1 MSNLKVPMRGRVLV
15 TLVAIVIT
23 GLAVVF
29 ATGAGTAAASVSAQP
44 ATSENWAGYVAS
56 GKTFS
61 SVSGSWTVPTVTESA
76 DSNQAYSAQWVGLGG
91 AGNSSSLE
99 QIGTSADDVNGQS
112 NYYAWYELVP
122 AAQVRVGLS
131 IHSGDKVSATVSVS
145 GSTVHLSLTDATT
158 GQSVNKT
165 LSMNNPDTSSAEW
178 IVEAPAAESGDGN
191 MQVLPLADF
200 STVTFSSAT
209 ATADGHTGGVSD
221 PDWSATK
228 VQLPTGSESGYSGGP
243 GYISTGDGY
252 GDSSAG
258 ATTSNLSGDSFSVSW
273 QADSG
278 SQSSSG
284 EPPAGQYPGDPSSGG
299 YGGSGYGYGSGGGGY
314 GGYGYGYGGG
324 GYGYGYGDGGY
335 GYGGGYGYV
344 PGAWAYSGA

>member
-1 MSNLKVPMRGRVLV
+1 MSILKVPMRGRVLV
-15 TLVAIVIT
+15 TLITIVIT

-29 ATGAGTAAASVSAQP
+29 ATGASTAAASVSAQS
-44 ATSENWAGYVAS
+44 AASENWAGYVAS

-61 SVSGSWTVPTVTESA
+61 SVSGSWTVPRVTASA

-99 QIGTSADDVNGQS
+99 QIGTSADDVNGQTD
-112 NYYAWYELVP
+112 YYAWYELVP
-122 AAQVRVGLS
+122 AAQVRLGLS
-131 IHSGDKVSATVSVS
+131 IHSGDKISATVSVS
-145 GSTVHLSLTDATT
+145 GSTVHLALADATT

-178 IVEAPAAESGDGN
+178 IVEAPAAESGDGSL
-191 MQVLPLADF
+191 QVLPLADF

-243 GYISTGDGY
+243 AYISTGDGY

-273 QADSG
+273 QADSA

-284 EPPAGQYPGDPSSGG
+284 EPSAGQYPGDPS
-299 YGGSGYGYGSGGGGY
+299 GSGGGGY
-314 GGYGYGYGGG
+314 GGYGYGYGYGGG